1 MGGLSAKIFVSISL
15 ILILTIIQ
23 FCTSGN
29 NQTVKTKK
37 QLDSDNSDSL
47 SFIPVDDS
55 VDIISIADSKF
66 TLSSL
71 KEQSRKALIKNC
83 GKCHQPGRST
93 SKEGAMAV
101 FNLDED
107 IWYSNMGSDE
117 FESLLDR
124 VNGSLKFE
132 KTEKIIIDS
141 LVTLVLE
148 SNNWTSH

>member
-29 NQTVKTKK
+29 NQTVKTND
-37 QLDSDNSDSL
+37 QSDLDNSDSL

-83 GKCHQPGRST
+83 GKCHQPGRTT
-93 SKEGAMAV
+93 SKERAMAV

-107 IWYSNMGSDE
+107 IWYSNMGRDE

-124 VNGSLKFE
+124 VNGSLKFK

-141 LVTLVLE
+141 LVTLLLE

>member
-1 MGGLSAKIFVSISL
+1 M
-15 ILILTIIQ
+15 
-23 FCTSGN
+23 
-29 NQTVKTKK
+29 KTKK

-107 IWYSNMGSDE
+107 IWYSNMTSDE

>member
-1 MGGLSAKIFVSISL
+1 MGGPSAKIFVSISL

-29 NQTVKTKK
+29 NQTVKTNG
-37 QLDSDNSDSL
+37 QLDLDNSDSL

-55 VDIISIADSKF
+55 VDIIPVDDSKF

-83 GKCHQPGRST
+83 GKCHQPGLTT

-124 VNGSLKFE
+124 VNGSSKFS
-132 KTEKIIIDS
+132 KRDKIIIDS

>member
-29 NQTVKTKK
+29 NQTVKTND
-37 QLDSDNSDSL
+37 QSDLDNSDSL

-83 GKCHQPGRST
+83 GKCHQPDLAT
-93 SKEGAMAV
+93 SKKGALAV

-117 FESLLDR
+117 LESLLDR
-124 VNGSLKFE
+124 VTGSSKFA
-132 KTEKIIIDS
+132 KRDKIIIDS

-148 SNNWTSH
+148 SNNWTSY

>member
-29 NQTVKTKK
+29 NQTVITKK
-37 QLDSDNSDSL
+37 QLDSDNSDSK
-47 SFIPVDDS
+47 SIIPVDDS
-55 VDIISIADSKF
+55 VDIIPIAYSKN
-66 TLSSL
+66 TLL
-71 KEQSRKALIKNC
+71 PLIEQTRKVLIRNC

-107 IWYSNMGSDE
+107 IWYSNMTSDE

-141 LVTLVLE
+141 LVTLLLE

>member
-1 MGGLSAKIFVSISL
+1 MGRLSVKIIVSVSFL
-15 ILILTIIQ
+15 LALTIIQ

-29 NQTVKTKK
+29 NQTLKTND
-37 QLDSDNSDSL
+37 QLDLDNPNSL

-66 TLSSL
+66 ILSSL
-71 KEQSRKALIKNC
+71 KEKSRKALIKNC
-83 GKCHQPGRST
+83 GKCHQPGRTT

-107 IWYSNMGSDE
+107 IWYSNMTSDE

-124 VNGSLKFE
+124 VNGSSKFE

-141 LVTLVLE
+141 LVTLVLGI
-148 SNNWTSH
+148 SNQARH

>member
-37 QLDSDNSDSL
+37 QLDSDNSDSK
-47 SFIPVDDS
+47 SIIPVDDS

>member
-107 IWYSNMGSDE
+107 IWYSNMTSDE